1 MAAAAAT
8 QFAVGPAPVIHGEVA
23 GEGTPIVLCHGVTA
37 TRRYVVQGSRV
48 LERSGLR
55 VVSYDAR
62 GHGESDPA
70 PAGEDYG
77 YPRLVG
83 DLERVAAAEV
93 GEGRFF
99 LAGHSMGAHTAV
111 AYALRHVDRLAGLIV
126 VGPVFSGEVSAETL
140 AYWDGLAGALESGG
154 VDGFLD
160 FIAANQ
166 GIDPAWGETV
176 LRFTRERM
184 LLHRHPQAL
193 VEALRTMP
201 RSRPFESLEEL
212 RALDVPAL
220 VVASHDAADPGHPY
234 AVAAAYAEA
243 LPRARLISEG
253 EDESPLAWQGGK
265 LSREIVAFSA
275 GHPVEGGPVAAGEN
289 HSKPLS

>member
-1 MAAAAAT
+1 MAAGAAA
-8 QFAVGPAPVIHGEVA
+8 QFAVEPAPVIRGEVA

-48 LERSGLR
+48 LERSGFR

-77 YPRLVG
+77 YPRLVD
-83 DLERVAAAEV
+83 DLERVVASEV
-93 GEGRFF
+93 GEGRLF

-111 AYALRHVDRLAGLIV
+111 AYALRQPERLAGLVI
-126 VGPVFSGEVSAETL
+126 VGPVFSGEVSAATL
-140 AYWDGLAGALESGG
+140 AYWDGLAAALESGG
-154 VDGFLD
+154 VDGFVD

-166 GIDPAWGETV
+166 GIDSSWSETV

-184 LLHRHPQAL
+184 LLHEHPQAL

-201 RSRPFESLEEL
+201 RSRPFESLDEL

-220 VVASHDAADPGHPY
+220 VVASHDAADPGHPC

-243 LPRARLISEG
+243 LPKARLISEAEG
-253 EDESPLAWQGGK
+253 ESPLAWQGGK
-265 LSREIVAFSA
+265 LSREIVAF
-275 GHPVEGGPVAAGEN
+275 AAE
-289 HSKPLS
+289 HSVDED